1 MKNTKIFLM
10 LIIICGLSSCNNGKA
25 NLSSK
30 IQEIDGCE
38 YIVSINT
45 YGNLVSHKGNCKNPF
60 HNKVI
65 HDTIYVV
72 EKK

>member
-1 MKNTKIFLM
+1 MKNDDNPQIMINIKKILA
-10 LIIICGLSSCNNGKA
+10 CNNGKA
-25 NLSSK
+25 NLSLN

-38 YIVSINT
+38 YIVSENG
-45 YGNLVSHKGNCKNPF
+45 YGNIVSHKGNCKNPF

-72 EKK
+72 VKK